1 MGNIFSRDT
10 DDTTTHLTAR
20 DRRLIRDSWHAFI
33 AEREDYGVILFTSLF
48 VKHPEYHLLFKKFR
62 ANNLSALKK
71 DPKFRSSNRKDSKG
85 HVVHEQPVSTSPGS
99 S

>member
-1 MGNIFSRDT
+1 MCGVATWGGTQGPNICVSQRT
-10 DDTTTHLTAR
+10 R
-20 DRRLIRDSWHAFI
+20 
-33 AEREDYGVILFTSLF
+33 EREDYGVILFTSLF

>member
-1 MGNIFSRDT
+1 MN
-10 DDTTTHLTAR
+10 
-20 DRRLIRDSWHAFI
+20 RLCTGDSVRLDVCSASLPRLGEVK
-33 AEREDYGVILFTSLF
+33 EREDYGVILFTSLF